1 MNTKPI
7 PAWTLPELLIVMIL
21 SGLVFLALLDAIVLV
36 GRYTDYITVRCVRTE
51 EDLSACCRLDE
62 LLSRIDSMAV
72 EEDVLQLYC
81 QDVPLADLR
90 VSDDSLLCCH
100 YRNRKDTLLRG
111 VEKMV
116 LDGDTLIIQFCL
128 SQEKIR
134 YRWNINRTIWP

>member
-1 MNTKPI
+1 MNRNIK
-7 PAWTLPELLIVMIL
+7 LLKESKKEMLFSELHVLLI
-21 SGLVFLALLDAIVLV
+21 SG
-36 GRYTDYITVRCVRTE
+36 
-51 EDLSACCRLDE
+51 LDE